1 MNAAPIKS
9 SGNDDI
15 QVLVENLKQ
24 LKECLHIL
32 KELNDPVNRDE
43 KEEFVDKIETVI
55 KCLLN
60 IRELLMSNTRNTLT
74 MRQYDILTMEEET
87 VITDPSIQFFGIDW
101 TLLSSRIKIL
111 EKKLLAYIKNLQVA
125 KLDVMMLASILRI
138 ISQVSTE
145 LHQHS
150 IVVVVPKKKRMTPS
164 HSKLSATTSENKH
177 VIRGMETTPL
187 ENGHC
192 LSEKIR
198 RKSFNVN
205 QTLGVSIQ
213 LSLRRRSAQA
223 PNKY

>member
-1 MNAAPIKS
+1 MDSAPFKS

-15 QVLVENLKQ
+15 QVLVDNLKQ
-24 LKECLHIL
+24 LKECSNIL
-32 KELNDPVNRDE
+32 KELNDPVNTDE

-55 KCLLN
+55 KCLLD
-60 IRELLMSNTRNTLT
+60 IRELLMSDARNILT

-101 TLLSSRIKIL
+101 TLLNSRIKIL
-111 EKKLLAYIKNLQVA
+111 EKKLLAYMKNLQVA
-125 KLDVMMLASILRI
+125 KLEMMMLASILKI
-138 ISQVSTE
+138 ISQMSTE
-145 LHQHS
+145 LHHHS
-150 IVVVVPKKKRMTPS
+150 IAVVVPKKKKMTPS
-164 HSKLSATTSENKH
+164 HNKLSATTSESKH
-177 VIRGMETTPL
+177 VIRGMETTPI
-187 ENGHC
+187 ENGQC